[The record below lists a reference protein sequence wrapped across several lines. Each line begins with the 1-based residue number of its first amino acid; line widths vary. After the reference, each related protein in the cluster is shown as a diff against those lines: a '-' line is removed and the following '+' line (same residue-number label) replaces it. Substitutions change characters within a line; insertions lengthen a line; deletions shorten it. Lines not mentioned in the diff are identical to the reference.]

1 MDMSETTQRRSA
13 VSGLLKRLREAQ
25 RDSGKQYLAREVLR
39 EIADGLGL
47 STGFVRGV
55 ASFYSMLS
63 EKPRG
68 QHIIRV
74 CESPPCQLAGA
85 KGLVEEL
92 RALLHIPPGG
102 TTADGLFTLELSSC
116 LGACAEPPVLEIDD
130 SLYTG
135 VKKEQL
141 PAILA
146 EVKKSAWTGP
156 RPSPVDV
163 FGAPRRLLNQYN
175 GEGDSATQ
183 IRAGDYAGL
192 RCALGE
198 LSPDDL
204 LNRVTESGLRG
215 RGGAGFP
222 TGRKWGST
230 RSAAGQPKYIVC
242 NADEGEP
249 GTFKDRVLMEL
260 TPHQVIEGMILAGY
274 AVGAEHGY
282 IYIRGEYAE
291 AIRRVNAAIEAAR
304 TAGYLGE
311 RILGAPFSFDIKV
324 HQGAGAYVC
333 GEETSLL
340 ESMEGK
346 RGIPRLRPPYPAT
359 NGLWG
364 RPTVINNVET
374 LANVPFIIREGVKEF
389 RRLGTGSSPGTKL
402 YPLSGAV
409 NRPGIVEAEM
419 GTTLRALIFEHG
431 EGMAEEKVF
440 QAALVGGAAGVFLG
454 EDGLDIPL
462 EYDILAERDA
472 VLGSGAVLV
481 LDKGCEPAALLEGIL
496 HFFAHESCGQ
506 CVPCRIGTTRLVELM
521 SRLKNTGT
529 EEDFKL
535 LLRIAKNM
543 RQTSLCPLGQSCYP
557 LLRSALEVFKE
568 KIFAGQG
575 NNLGEQ

>member
-1 MDMSETTQRRSA
+1 
-13 VSGLLKRLREAQ
+13 
-25 RDSGKQYLAREVLR
+25 
-39 EIADGLGL
+39 
-47 STGFVRGV
+47 
-55 ASFYSMLS
+55 
-63 EKPRG
+63 
-68 QHIIRV
+68 
-74 CESPPCQLAGA
+74 
-85 KGLVEEL
+85 LVEEIS
-92 RALLHIPPGG
+92 ALLQISPGE
-102 TTADGLFTLELSSC
+102 TTADRLFTLELSSC
-116 LGACAEPPVLEIDD
+116 LGACAEAPVIEVDD

-141 PAILA
+141 PKILA
-146 EVKKSAWTGP
+146 EVKKTAWGGP

-163 FGAPRRLLNQYN
+163 FGAPRRLLNHYN
-175 GEGDSATQ
+175 GGGGSATQ
-183 IRAGDYAGL
+183 IRAHDYAGL
-192 RCALGE
+192 RHALGE
-198 LSPDDL
+198 LSPEDVLD
-204 LNRVTESGLRG
+204 RVTESELRG

-222 TGRKWGST
+222 TGRKWGFT
-230 RSAAGQPKYIVC
+230 RSAASEPKYIVC

-274 AVGAEHGY
+274 AIGAEHGY

-291 AIRRVNAAIEAAR
+291 SIRRINAAIEAAR

-311 RILGAPFSFDIKV
+311 RILGTQFSFDIKV

-364 RPTVINNVET
+364 QPTVINNVET
-374 LANVPFIIREGVKEF
+374 LANVPFIVREGVEEY

-419 GTTLRALIFEHG
+419 GTTLRELIFEHG
-431 EGMAEEKVF
+431 GGMAEDNEF
-440 QAALVGGAAGVFLG
+440 QAALIGGAAGVFLG
-454 EDGLDIPL
+454 EDRLDIPL
-462 EYDILAERDA
+462 EYDILAEQDA
-472 VLGSGAVLV
+472 VLGSGGVLV

-521 SRLKNTGT
+521 SGFVKDTGT
-529 EEDFKL
+529 GEDL
-535 LLRIAKNM
+535 GLMLAIAKNM
-543 RQTSLCPLGQSCYP
+543 KQTSLCPLGQSCYP
-557 LLRSALEVFKE
+557 LLRSALEVFRKD
-568 KIFAGQG
+568 IFTQQG
-575 NNLGEQ
+575 NNLGEI

>member
-13 VSGLLKRLREAQ
+13 VSGLLKRLWEAQ
-25 RDSGKQYLAREVLR
+25 RDSGRHYLAREVLR
-39 EIADGLGL
+39 EIADDLGLG
-47 STGFVRGV
+47 TGFVRGV

-92 RALLHIPPGG
+92 SALLDIPPGG

-116 LGACAEPPVLEIDD
+116 LGACAEAPAIEIDEA
-130 SLYTG
+130 LYTG
-135 VKKEQL
+135 VQKEQL

-156 RPSPVDV
+156 RPSLVDV
-163 FGAPRRLLNQYN
+163 FGAPRRLLN
-175 GEGDSATQ
+175 GESSSTIQPRD
-183 IRAGDYAGL
+183 RDYAGL
-192 RCALGE
+192 RYALGE
-198 LSPDDL
+198 LSPDDVL
-204 LNRVTESGLRG
+204 DRVTESGLRG

-222 TGRKWGST
+222 TGRKWGFT
-230 RSAAGQPKYIVC
+230 RGAAGEPKYIVC

-249 GTFKDRVLMEL
+249 GTFKDRVLMEF
-260 TPHQVIEGMILAGY
+260 TPHQIIEGMILAGY
-274 AVGAEHGY
+274 AVGAEQGY

-311 RILGAPFSFDIKV
+311 RILKAPFSFDIKV

-389 RRLGTGSSPGTKL
+389 RRFGTPSSPGTKL

-409 NRPGIVEAEM
+409 DRPGIVEAEM

-431 EGMAEEKVF
+431 EGMAEEKEF
-440 QAALVGGAAGVFLG
+440 QAALVGGAAGVFLD

-481 LDKGCEPAALLEGIL
+481 LDKGCEPTPLLEGIL

-529 EEDFKL
+529 REDFKL
-535 LLRIAKNM
+535 MLRIAKNM

-557 LLRSALEVFKE
+557 LLKSAVEVFKE
-568 KIFAGQG
+568 DIFAQQG
-575 NNLGEQ
+575 SNLGER

>member
-13 VSGLLKRLREAQ
+13 VSGLLKRLWEAQ
-25 RDSGKQYLAREVLR
+25 RDSGRHYLAREVLR
-39 EIADGLGL
+39 EIADDLGL

-92 RALLHIPPGG
+92 SALLDIPPGG

-116 LGACAEPPVLEIDD
+116 LGACAEAPAIEIDEA
-130 SLYTG
+130 LYTG
-135 VKKEQL
+135 VQKEQL

-156 RPSPVDV
+156 RPSLVDV
-163 FGAPRRLLNQYN
+163 FGAPRRLLN
-175 GEGDSATQ
+175 GESSSTIQPRD
-183 IRAGDYAGL
+183 RDYAGL
-192 RCALGE
+192 RYALGE
-198 LSPDDL
+198 LSPDDVL
-204 LNRVTESGLRG
+204 DRVTESGLRG

-222 TGRKWGST
+222 TGRKWGFT
-230 RSAAGQPKYIVC
+230 RGAAGEPKYIVC

-249 GTFKDRVLMEL
+249 GTFKDRVLMEF

-274 AVGAEHGY
+274 AVGAEQGY

-311 RILGAPFSFDIKV
+311 RILKAPFSFDIKV

-389 RRLGTGSSPGTKL
+389 RRFGTPSSPGTKL

-409 NRPGIVEAEM
+409 DRPGIVEAEM

-431 EGMAEEKVF
+431 EGMAEEKEF
-440 QAALVGGAAGVFLG
+440 QAALVGGAAGVFLD

-481 LDKGCEPAALLEGIL
+481 LDKGCEPTPLLEGIL

-529 EEDFKL
+529 REDFKL
-535 LLRIAKNM
+535 MLRIAKNM

-557 LLRSALEVFKE
+557 LLKSAVEVFKE
-568 KIFAGQG
+568 DIFAQQG
-575 NNLGEQ
+575 SNLGER